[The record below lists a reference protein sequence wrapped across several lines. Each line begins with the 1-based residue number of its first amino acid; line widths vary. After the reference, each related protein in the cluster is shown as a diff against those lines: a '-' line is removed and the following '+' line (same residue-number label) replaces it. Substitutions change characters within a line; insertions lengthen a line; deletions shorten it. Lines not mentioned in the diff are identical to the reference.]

1 MFSPLFFNTVL
12 EVLANAVTEREVKGT
27 HVGKEEINPSLFT
40 NNMTV
45 YTESLKKFIKEIPG
59 TN

>member
-27 HVGKEEINPSLFT
+27 HVGKEEINLSLLRD
-40 NNMTV
+40 NMIV
-45 YTESLKKFIKEIPG
+45 YVDNP
-59 TN
+59 